1 MTDPNLVRPNVLVRV
16 KYLVCFLIVLDQFN
30 EHLVQ
35 GTLYK
40 VAL

>member
-1 MTDPNLVRPNVLVRV
+1 MDPNLVIPNVLVRV
-16 KYLVCFLIVLDQFN
+16 KYLVFFVTFSDPFN
-30 EHLVQ
+30 KYSMW